1 MPTTVTAQVTWDS
14 ANNRGTVADIT
25 VPKSNDG
32 TMITWSCGA
41 GVQSFTI
48 TGLDATEFS
57 PAQSP
62 ADTCCFT
69 TFDSD
74 QQAGDYSYTVE
85 ATPAGGGPRSR
96 HDPKI
101 INTP

>member
-1 MPTTVTAQVTWDS
+1 MPTSVTAQVTWDS
-14 ANNRGTVADIT
+14 ANNRGTVARS
-25 VPKSNDG
+25 PCQSNDG

-62 ADTCCFT
+62 TDTCCFT

-85 ATPAGGGPRSR
+85 ATPAGGGARSR

-101 INTP
+101 IDTP